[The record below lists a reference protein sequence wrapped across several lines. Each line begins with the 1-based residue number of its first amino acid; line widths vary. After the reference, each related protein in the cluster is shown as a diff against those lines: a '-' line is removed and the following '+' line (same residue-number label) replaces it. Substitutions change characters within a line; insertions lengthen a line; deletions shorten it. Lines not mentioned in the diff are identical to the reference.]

1 MGGGTVAEAARS
13 MRMLGDRRMH
23 MKKLVL
29 VAAVAVIIAIVVRLM
44 MQRSGGDAGVVSEAD
59 VQIIET

>member
-1 MGGGTVAEAARS
+1 
-13 MRMLGDRRMH
+13 MRMLDDRRMH

-29 VAAVAVIIAIVVRLM
+29 IAAIAVIVAIVVRLVI
-44 MQRSGGDAGVVSEAD
+44 QRSGGDAGVVAEAD

>member
-1 MGGGTVAEAARS
+1 

-29 VAAVAVIIAIVVRLM
+29 VAALAVIIAIVVRLM